1 MSALSDRP
9 RHIDTDTIA
18 HYERV
23 SADDTLIQSECR
35 PDVRLPDAVR
45 CLKRHTTITAART
58 ILILNFSNLNIN
70 TIKIKEL

>member
-18 HYERV
+18 HAERV
-23 SADDTLIQSECR
+23 SADDTLTQSECR

-45 CLKRHTTITAART
+45 CLKTAHDHHGGADD
-58 ILILNFSNLNIN
+58 FDF
-70 TIKIKEL
+70 EFFEP